1 MEASGPTFTAIVPAM
16 VRAAHLLFDGE
27 PKIFA
32 DPLALELSGA
42 GTASALQA
50 RLDAL
55 HAQVA
60 ANAGP
65 ERAAALFR
73 YLHSI
78 MTLRSRYTEDELDG
92 ALQRGVGQYVLL
104 GAGLDSFAYRR
115 RDLAG
120 VLQVFE
126 IDLPTTQEWKR
137 ARLRELHIDIPSN
150 LTFIPIDFERQTLMD
165 TLRAGGYRSET
176 PAFFSWLG
184 TTQYLT
190 AEAVFKTL
198 REVASA
204 AAGSEI
210 VFQYQVSEAVLDEES
225 RQLMEVLKAAVR
237 GASGESWLSLFDPTS
252 LAAQVRELGFTQV
265 WDFGPEAAFTRYFAG
280 RTDGLPVPYLSH
292 LMKARVGGAP

>member
-1 MEASGPTFTAIVPAM
+1 MEAGGPTFTAIVPAM

-27 PKIFA
+27 PKIFS
-32 DPLALELSGA
+32 DTLALDLSGA
-42 GTASALQA
+42 GTEGALKAS
-50 RLDAL
+50 LDNLKAK
-55 HAQVA
+55 VA

-65 ERAAALFR
+65 ERAEAVFR
-73 YLHSI
+73 YQRSI
-78 MTLRSRYTEDELDG
+78 MTMRSRYTEDELG
-92 ALQRGVGQYVLL
+92 AAIQRGVGQYVIL

-126 IDLPTTQEWKR
+126 VDLPATQDWKR
-137 ARLRELHIDIPSN
+137 ARLRELHIDVPSN

-165 TLRAGGYRSET
+165 TLRTGGYQSEK

-190 AEAVFKTL
+190 PEAVFKTL
-198 REVASA
+198 SEVASA
-204 AAGSEI
+204 APGSEI
-210 VFQYQVSEAVLDEES
+210 VFQYQVSEAVLDEGS

-237 GASGESWLSLFDPTS
+237 GASGESWLSLFDPTR

-265 WDFGPEAAFTRYFAG
+265 LDFGPEAAFTRYFAG

-292 LMKARVGGAP
+292 LMKARMGGAP